1 MPQTTLRIVLA
12 SVISAWSLGMAG
24 CASIVTGRE
33 QSMTFNSEPDGATVI
48 VAGKTLGKT
57 PITVKVPKDKH
68 MSLTVQKE
76 GYKPFTTQLSTTL
89 EGWFWG
95 NIVIGGLLGSTTD
108 GISGAMYQY
117 SPDQYFVTL
126 VPDRPYGV
134 SDVTRSRRIKEL
146 LVTFGHDIR
155 MQLAAGNGEALD
167 QVISLLDPDP
177 EAKHRVTG
185 VLRQFADETQ
195 DDLELAR
202 KAIDFYEPD
211 RR

>member
-1 MPQTTLRIVLA
+1 
-12 SVISAWSLGMAG
+12 
-24 CASIVTGRE
+24 
-33 QSMTFNSEPDGATVI
+33 
-48 VAGKTLGKT
+48 
-57 PITVKVPKDKH
+57 
-68 MSLTVQKE
+68 MSLNRIPIRPLAVCPASPIAVAKALALLKK
-76 GYKPFTTQLSTTL
+76 KPTCSAVVAFDSAL
-89 EGWFWG
+89 
-95 NIVIGGLLGSTTD
+95 
-108 GISGAMYQY
+108 ISGAMYQY